1 MARPSGS
8 GCAEH
13 ASGCTHSS
21 PNRSSGMAANTGEAA
36 AAGYTDEK
44 ASCWK
49 PGSVSGSVRTAP
61 PAVAG
66 ASSTVTGR
74 PGGRSRMAAASPFGP
89 APITTA
95 AGPSMSG
102 DSQRELV
109 QQREP
114 LESPVAGIAAED
126 LPPERVLGVLAGH
139 RVGLLDMPGHRIP
152 GTGRPHPR
160 RVVLQVEQQP
170 VVPGAHEMPLVGGQV
185 EPDQGR
191 GALGDRTRLVVAVA
205 GEAVLQGGEPGG
217 EPVWVVG

>member
-8 GCAEH
+8 GCAEQ
-13 ASGCTHSS
+13 APGGTHSS
-21 PNRSSGMAANTGEAA
+21 PNRSKGMAAKTGEAA
-36 AAGYTDEK
+36 AAGYTAENV
-44 ASCWK
+44 SCWN
-49 PGSVSGSVRTAP
+49 PGKVSGSVRTAP
-61 PAVAG
+61 PGVSA

-74 PGGRSRMAAASPFGP
+74 PARASRMAAASPFGP

-114 LESPVAGIAAED
+114 LDSPVAGIAAED
-126 LPPERVLGVLAGH
+126 LPPERVLGVLAGQ

-152 GTGRPHPR
+152 GAGRPHPR
-160 RVVLQVEQQP
+160 RVVLHVQQQP

-185 EPDQGR
+185 EPDQR
-191 GALGDRTRLVVAVA
+191 GGAFGNRTRPVVAVV
-205 GEAVLQGGEPGG
+205 GEALLQ
-217 EPVWVVG
+217 